1 MRNFRSSFIFFTPVN
16 PICMKK
22 VLFLVLALVCSL
34 SNYAQKKNPS
44 FEEVLSLRQ
53 AGTPILSPDG
63 TDLIYGIS
71 ATDWKE
77 NRYDSELW
85 LSKDGAPPFQLTRT
99 PKGSSFGGNWS
110 PDGQWITFL
119 ANRDK
124 KTQLY
129 AIRLAGGE
137 AFPITQ
143 VEGNIG
149 SYEWSPD
156 GKQIAFT
163 MTPKDGKADKKR
175 KDKFGAF
182 AVDDEEFK
190 TAGLYLIDFDPDMSS
205 PADLPCYDA
214 KDSTAQAW
222 DCIKWPKPDSLLVSK
237 EFTIRGFNWS
247 PDGKYIAI
255 SHTPDP
261 LINSFFDAD
270 IALVEVANKE
280 FKSLISNPSADFF
293 EKWSPDGKAFLYGSA
308 LDNRTSNYYENNKIF
323 IYNLSDGS
331 SRQVGDDFDED
342 IYGLEW
348 KKTGIF
354 GRANW
359 RTTTKL
365 LRIDRKSGKTTVI
378 EGLPDQLGGFTL
390 SADGSRMAF
399 SAGTGK
405 DLREVY
411 TAKVSDMKPQQLTN
425 YSQQL
430 EDWKVAQSEVISW
443 KSKDGA
449 EIQGVLH
456 KPMDYDASKKYPL
469 LVMIHGGPTGM
480 DRPAP
485 VLSYVYPMVQ
495 WVNKGALVLRVN
507 YRGSAGYGA
516 EFRALNVRNL
526 GVGDAWDVLSGV
538 DHLEEKGMI
547 DAEKMGCMGWSQGG
561 YISAFLTTHTDR
573 FKAISVGAGI
583 SNWMTYYVNTDI
595 HPFTRQYLKA
605 TPWEDEAIYKKTSP
619 MTNINNAKTPT
630 LIQHGE
636 FDRRV
641 PIANAYEL
649 AQGLRDVGV
658 EAKLIVYKGFGH
670 GITKPKER
678 LAAVM
683 HNWEWFNKYVFGEK

>member
-1 MRNFRSSFIFFTPVN
+1 MLNFRDSVLFFTPVN

-22 VLFLVLALVCSL
+22 ILFLIVAVVCSL

-99 PKGSSFGGNWS
+99 PKGSSFGGSWS

-129 AIRLAGGE
+129 AIRLDGGE

-163 MTPKDGKADKKR
+163 MTPKDGKEDKKR

-190 TAGLYLIDFDPDMSS
+190 TAGLYLMDFDPNRST

-270 IALVEVANKE
+270 IALVEVATKE

-323 IYNLSDGS
+323 IYNLSDG
-331 SRQVGDDFDED
+331 
-342 IYGLEW
+342 LP
-348 KKTGIF
+348 
-354 GRANW
+354 GR
-359 RTTTKL
+359 
-365 LRIDRKSGKTTVI
+365 
-378 EGLPDQLGGFTL
+378 
-390 SADGSRMAF
+390 
-399 SAGTGK
+399 
-405 DLREVY
+405 
-411 TAKVSDMKPQQLTN
+411 
-425 YSQQL
+425 
-430 EDWKVAQSEVISW
+430 
-443 KSKDGA
+443 
-449 EIQGVLH
+449 
-456 KPMDYDASKKYPL
+456 
-469 LVMIHGGPTGM
+469 
-480 DRPAP
+480 
-485 VLSYVYPMVQ
+485 
-495 WVNKGALVLRVN
+495 
-507 YRGSAGYGA
+507 
-516 EFRALNVRNL
+516 
-526 GVGDAWDVLSGV
+526 
-538 DHLEEKGMI
+538 
-547 DAEKMGCMGWSQGG
+547 
-561 YISAFLTTHTDR
+561 
-573 FKAISVGAGI
+573 
-583 SNWMTYYVNTDI
+583 
-595 HPFTRQYLKA
+595 
-605 TPWEDEAIYKKTSP
+605 
-619 MTNINNAKTPT
+619 
-630 LIQHGE
+630 
-636 FDRRV
+636 
-641 PIANAYEL
+641 
-649 AQGLRDVGV
+649 
-658 EAKLIVYKGFGH
+658 
-670 GITKPKER
+670 
-678 LAAVM
+678 
-683 HNWEWFNKYVFGEK
+683 

>member
-1 MRNFRSSFIFFTPVN
+1 
-16 PICMKK
+16 MKK
-22 VLFLVLALVCSL
+22 LLFLLVALAGTL

-53 AGTPILSPDG
+53 AGTPYLSPDG
-63 TDLIYGIS
+63 TDLIYSVS

-85 LSKDGAPPFQLTRT
+85 LSKDGAPPFQLTQT
-99 PKGSSFGGNWS
+99 AKGNSYAGSWS

-137 AFPITQ
+137 AIQLTQ
-143 VEGNIG
+143 VKGNIG
-149 SYEWSPD
+149 GYEWSPD

-163 MTPKDGKADKKR
+163 MTPEDGKEDKKR

-182 AVDDEEFK
+182 AVDDDEFK
-190 TAGLYLIDFDPDMSS
+190 TAGLYLMDFDPERPN

-222 DCIKWPKPDSLLVSK
+222 DCIEWPKPDSLLVSAK
-237 EFTIRGFNWS
+237 LTIRGFHWS
-247 PDGKYIAI
+247 PDGKFIAI

-270 IALVEVANKE
+270 IALIEVASKE
-280 FKSLISNPSADFF
+280 FKSLISNPSVDFF
-293 EKWSPDGKAFLYGSA
+293 EKWSPDGQSFLYGSA
-308 LDNRTSNYYENNKIF
+308 LDNRSSNYYENNKIF
-323 IYNLSDGS
+323 IYNLANGS
-331 SRQVGDDFDED
+331 SRQIGQDFDED

-348 KKTGIF
+348 AKTGIF

-365 LRIDRKSGKTTVI
+365 LRIDPKSGKTKVF

-390 SADGSRMAF
+390 SKSGQKIAF
-399 SAGTGK
+399 SAS
-405 DLREVY
+405 DANSLREVY
-411 TAKVSDMKPQQLTN
+411 QGAVSDMKVQKLTHYTDQLK
-425 YSQQL
+425 
-430 EDWKVAQSEVISW
+430 DWKVAQSEVISW
-443 KSKDGA
+443 KSQDGT

-456 KPMDYDASKKYPL
+456 KPADYDPSRKYPL

-485 VLSYVYPMVQ
+485 VLTYVYPMVQ

-507 YRGSAGYGA
+507 YRGSAGYG
-516 EFRALNVRNL
+516 ESFRALNVRNL

-538 DHLEEKGMI
+538 DYLEEKGII
-547 DAEKMGCMGWSQGG
+547 DTDKMGCMGWSQGG

-619 MTNINNAKTPT
+619 MTNINAAKTPT

-641 PIANAYEL
+641 PVANAYEL

-658 EAKLIVYKGFGH
+658 DNKLIIYKGFGH

-678 LAAVM
+678 LAAVV
-683 HNWEWFNKYVFGEK
+683 HNWEWFNKYVFGE